1 MPRGMRRMDYRMMRD
16 MRRGRGRQND
26 YASDYGYDYNKP
38 YLHRGDTP
46 HSEYDYERAGRG
58 YEQHRQSDMAYA
70 SNMRGRGRDG
80 HYPSREGGS
89 TYYPIEA
96 MGVFNGYYGMP
107 EDYARGRR
115 DYGYDY
121 NRGYDYGYDY
131 AGDFGE
137 KLTREELEHWNK
149 KLMKELDEPSKNFF
163 KKEMVAQKAKQMG
176 VSMDKF
182 NEEELLT
189 ASIMMYTDYAKA
201 IKPYVGSNMD
211 VYVKMGE
218 LFLNDP
224 DASVKGGEKLAIYH
238 DCIVAGED
246 DD

>member
-26 YASDYGYDYNKP
+26 YASDYGYNYSQYDSR
-38 YLHRGDTP
+38 RGDRTYSEQDYARGRRNYE
-46 HSEYDYERAGRG
+46 HSGQYNMASDYA
-58 YEQHRQSDMAYA
+58 
-70 SNMRGRGRDG
+70 MRGRGRDG

-131 AGDFGE
+131 AGDYGE
-137 KLTREELEHWNK
+137 KLTKEELEHWNK
-149 KLMKELDEPSKNFF
+149 KLMKELDEPSRNYF

-189 ASIMMYTDYAKA
+189 ASLMMYTDYAKA

-218 LFLNDP
+218 LFLTDP
-224 DASVKGGEKLAIYH
+224 DASVKGGEKLAVYY
-238 DCIVAGED
+238 DCIVDGED
-246 DD
+246 D

>member
-16 MRRGRGRQND
+16 MRRGRGR
-26 YASDYGYDYNKP
+26 GYDYATDYRYDYNEPNVRRGNK
-38 YLHRGDTP
+38 T
-46 HSEYDYERAGRG
+46 HSEHDYEGYGRG
-58 YEQHRQSDMAYA
+58 YEQHRQPDMAYA
-70 SNMRGRGRDG
+70 SDMRRGRGRDG
-80 HYPSREGGS
+80 HYPVREGGS

-121 NRGYDYGYDY
+121 GRGYDYGYDY
-131 AGDFGE
+131 AGDYGE
-137 KLTREELEHWNK
+137 KLTKEELEHWNK
-149 KLMKELDEPSKNFF
+149 KLMKELDEQSKNYF

-189 ASIMMYTDYAKA
+189 ASLMMYTDYAKA

-211 VYVKMGE
+211 VYLKMGE

-224 DASVKGGEKLAIYH
+224 DASVKGGEKLAVYY
-238 DCIVAGED
+238 DCIVDGED
-246 DD
+246 D